1 MKRDIRHQPT
11 YATISSSVLK
21 SKSLVGLFHILG
33 FTIEV
38 CLKVMEFS
46 GYMISYVFCN
56 LNIVIRYLKS
66 SSDLF
71 VSKNRLKLLKLT
83 RNSFMLSMLDFILF
97 VTGLYPIFFFFLVCV
112 HDTRTYTFLN
122 MLIWTSTLYHQET
135 GFTTFLHKSSFIT
148 FILKT
153 SFTPILYVSTLA
165 FKNTKV

>member
-1 MKRDIRHQPT
+1 MYFVT
-11 YATISSSVLK
+11 
-21 SKSLVGLFHILG
+21 
-33 FTIEV
+33 
-38 CLKVMEFS
+38 
-46 GYMISYVFCN
+46 
-56 LNIVIRYLKS
+56 VIRYLKS

-165 FKNTKV
+165 FKNTKVWMYNCHDFQHLGEDEVNCLFFFFY